1 MHQINRRQFARGIA
15 SAALVAT
22 ALRSDASPALES
34 GSAPFPLSVML
45 WTVFNDLPFE
55 QRLAKIAEAGYTNV
69 ELVGEYAK
77 WSESDFDLQSGL
89 QRLSGWCCDPLD
101 PRQGPDLLG

>member
-1 MHQINRRQFARGIA
+1 
-15 SAALVAT
+15 
-22 ALRSDASPALES
+22 
-34 GSAPFPLSVML
+34 ML

-77 WSESDFDLQSGL
+77 WSDSRFQQSH
-89 QRLSGWCCDPLD
+89 R
-101 PRQGPDLLG
+101 RR